1 MPASASPFVWYELM
15 TTDPAAAA
23 AFYTKVIGWQAA
35 DSGMPGMDYTLL
47 SAGPHQVAGLMAL
60 PPESAAGGARPAWL
74 GYVSV
79 DDVDAKAA
87 ELTKA
92 GGVLHHPPA
101 DIPGIG
107 RFAAVSDPHGAAFC
121 LFKDNGMGEYK
132 PPAPDTLGTVGWHEL
147 MAGELDAAWDF
158 YSRMFGWTRT
168 EAMDMGP
175 MGTYQ
180 MFAVG
185 GPNTGPNT
193 GPTIGPTIGA
203 MMTKP
208 PEVPKASWLY
218 YWHVAA
224 IDAAAGRVKA
234 GGGQVMNGP
243 MEVPGGQW
251 IVQCSD
257 PQGAMFALVA
267 PKR

>member
-1 MPASASPFVWYELM
+1 MPASASPSASRFVWYELM
-15 TTDPAAAA
+15 TTDPAAAT
-23 AFYTKVIGWQAA
+23 AFYTQVVGWQAA
-35 DSGMPGMDYTLL
+35 DSGMPGMAYTLL
-47 SAGPHQVAGLMAL
+47 SAGPHQVGGLMAL
-60 PPESAAGGARPAWL
+60 PPEAAAGGARPAWM

-87 ELTKA
+87 ELSNA
-92 GGVLHHPPA
+92 GGAVRRPPA

-107 RFAAVSDPHGAAFC
+107 RFATVSDPHGAAFC

-147 MAGELDAAWDF
+147 MAGDLDDAWAF
-158 YSRMFGWTRT
+158 YSRMFGWTKT
-168 EAMDMGP
+168 EAMDMGA

-180 MFAVG
+180 MFGVG
-185 GPNTGPNT
+185 GPDHGPNNGT
-193 GPTIGPTIGA
+193 TLGG
-203 MMTKP
+203 MMTKR

-218 YWHVAA
+218 YVHVDA
-224 IDAAAGRVKA
+224 IDAAAARVT
-234 GGGQVMNGP
+234 GGGKVMNGP

-251 IVQCSD
+251 IIQCCD